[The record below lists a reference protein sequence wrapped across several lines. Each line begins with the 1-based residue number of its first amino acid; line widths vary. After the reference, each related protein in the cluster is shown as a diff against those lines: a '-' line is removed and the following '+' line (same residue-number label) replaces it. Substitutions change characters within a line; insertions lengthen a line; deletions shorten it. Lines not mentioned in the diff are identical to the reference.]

1 MIEEMKNNNY
11 LKEYYF
17 IYKGSKLFLQDY
29 KDKFTDYNLEG
40 NTNENLIIRRFL
52 ELKKYEIKFMNMK
65 RNELKSK
72 ICNTE
77 NKIKN
82 LENSFVELD
91 KEREARVV
99 SILKAG
105 NKDIDFESLEDIEEA
120 VNEIKKIKDYEI
132 EKLKKLKK
140 QINDFDESSK
150 EEEKLIRTLLNYIKK
165 EFLEEKDYI
174 VKLINSGALKDV
186 ELILNYE
193 YLSIIIDGML
203 NIEEEIL
210 GG

>member
-1 MIEEMKNNNY
+1 MGEEMKNNNY
-11 LKEYYF
+11 LREDYF
-17 IYKGSKLFLQDY
+17 IYKGTKLFLQDY
-29 KDKFTDYNLEG
+29 KDKFIDYNLEG

-52 ELKKYEIKFMNMK
+52 ESKKYEIKFINRK

-77 NKIKN
+77 NTIKN

-91 KEREARVV
+91 KEREARLV
-99 SILKAG
+99 SILKER
-105 NKDIDFESLEDIEEA
+105 NKNTDLESLEDIEEA
-120 VNEIKKIKDYEI
+120 VSEIKKIKDYELK
-132 EKLKKLKK
+132 KLKKLKK
-140 QINDFDESSK
+140 QIKDFDESSK
-150 EEEKLIRTLLNYIKK
+150 EEEKLISTLLNYIKK

-174 VKLINSGALKDV
+174 VKLINSGTLKDV